1 MKLGAPC
8 QPICGNLSMCPGD
21 VSRPPH
27 GPRKN
32 TTTEDF
38 AATKP
43 FFRGDETILKRRAFN
58 KGTET
63 AHFGVRMIS
72 MFELAT
78 AFIALFSASIFLAH
92 AVEAYR
98 AQ

>member
-1 MKLGAPC
+1 
-8 QPICGNLSMCPGD
+8 
-21 VSRPPH
+21 
-27 GPRKN
+27 
-32 TTTEDF
+32 
-38 AATKP
+38 
-43 FFRGDETILKRRAFN
+43 
-58 KGTET
+58 
-63 AHFGVRMIS
+63 MIS